1 MTHDMD
7 NWQTLIKEREF
18 NDLLIEWNK
27 KINLVSRRKTDVS
40 DLIEDSKLFFEYIN
54 FFDGVKILDL
64 GTGGG
69 FPGIIIAIHHP
80 EASLTLIDS
89 IQKKYNVVTDIVKKL
104 GLKNSETICTRAEE
118 LHNNPLYKQQFNYV
132 VARSVAVLQDL
143 CNWSK
148 DLLKPGG
155 KLITIKGGEITGE
168 VNKTKK
174 LGYVKNIAI
183 KTLEER
189 KAIIV
194 TF

>member
-1 MTHDMD
+1 MD

-27 KINLVSRRKTDVS
+27 KINLVSRRKTDVT
-40 DLIEDSKLFFEYIN
+40 DLIEDSKLFFEYIE

-69 FPGIIIAIHHP
+69 FPGIVIAIHHP

-104 GLKNSETICTRAEE
+104 GLKNSETICARAED
-118 LHNNPLYKQQFNYV
+118 LSANLLYKQQFNYII
-132 VARSVAVLQDL
+132 ARSVTVLQDL
-143 CNWSK
+143 CKWSK
-148 DLLKPGG
+148 DLAKPGG
-155 KLITIKGGEITGE
+155 KLITIKGGELTGE

-174 LGYVKNIAI
+174 LGYIKNIEI
-183 KTLEER
+183 KSLEER
-189 KAIIV
+189 KAVIV